1 MDINKG
7 PLERAK
13 SHIAE
18 AGLTA
23 YIETRLSDGLHELK
37 RGEADTVLIAGMGGA
52 LMVRILSEG
61 TEALKEVRELVL
73 QPQSEIGDVRRWLG
87 SHGWHIIKEDIL
99 LDEGKYYPMFKAVP
113 GEAEDYTEA
122 EYRFGKLEMQESP
135 EVLAD
140 FLRKRLEVNRQIA
153 AGLPENGE
161 ERIAAR
167 RAEVAAEIRLLT
179 EVLQGIENL

>member
-1 MDINKG
+1 
-7 PLERAK
+7 
-13 SHIAE
+13 
-18 AGLTA
+18 
-23 YIETRLSDGLHELK
+23 
-37 RGEADTVLIAGMGGA
+37 
-52 LMVRILSEG
+52 
-61 TEALKEVRELVL
+61 
-73 QPQSEIGDVRRWLG
+73 
-87 SHGWHIIKEDIL
+87 
-99 LDEGKYYPMFKAVP
+99 
-113 GEAEDYTEA
+113 
-122 EYRFGKLEMQESP
+122 MQKSP